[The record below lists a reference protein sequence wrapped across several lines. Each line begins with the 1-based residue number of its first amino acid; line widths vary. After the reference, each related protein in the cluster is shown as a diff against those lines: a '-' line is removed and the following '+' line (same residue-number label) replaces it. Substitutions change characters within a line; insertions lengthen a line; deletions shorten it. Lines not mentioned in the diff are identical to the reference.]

1 MVLWFVMVWFCFDFC
16 WCFVVSLGMGGCV
29 GFDLWFGALVFL
41 CRGFGLFVCWWWV
54 VVYCDSYVCLM
65 STGVAC

>member
-1 MVLWFVMVWFCFDFC
+1 MFCCLLRD
-16 WCFVVSLGMGGCV
+16 GGGCV

-41 CRGFGLFVCWWWV
+41 CCGFGLFVCWWWV